1 MNFGQM
7 ITAMVTPFNDDL
19 EVDFERTENLI
30 EHLIQTGTDAIV
42 ISGTTGEAPT
52 LSIDEKNALFRFCVQ
67 TADGRIPVLAGTGTN
82 STKAAIELTK
92 MAEIAG
98 ADGVMLMTPYYNK
111 PNQQGMYEHFKAVA
125 TSTVLPVMLYN
136 VPGRTGVNLLPETTI
151 KLSLIPNIVSVKEAS
166 GDLDAVSAIIEGT
179 SDEFSVYSGD
189 DSMTLPAMAV
199 GANGVVS
206 VASHVIG
213 DEMRE
218 MISAVEKGDLQKAG
232 SIHRKLVPVMNT
244 MFIAPSP
251 APIKAALEMIGVP
264 VGSVRLPI
272 VEVDDSEREIIY
284 KQIAYKRYSSAV

>member
-19 EVDFERTENLI
+19 QIDFDRTEQLI
-30 EHLIQTGTDAIV
+30 EHLISTGSDAV
-42 ISGTTGEAPT
+42 VLSGTTGEAPT
-52 LSIDEKNALFRFCVQ
+52 LSIDEKNAFFRFCVKIV
-67 TADGRIPVLAGTGTN
+67 DGRIPVLAGTGTN

-98 ADGVMLMTPYYNK
+98 AEGVMLMAPYYNK

-151 KLSLIPNIVSVKEAS
+151 KLSRIPNIVSIKEAS
-166 GDLDAVSAIIEGT
+166 GDLDAMSMIIEET
-179 SDEFSVYSGD
+179 SDDFSVYSGD
-189 DSMTLPAMAV
+189 DSLTLPSLAV
-199 GANGVVS
+199 GADGVVS
-206 VASHVIG
+206 VSSHVIG
-213 DEMRE
+213 DEIKE
-218 MISAVEKGDLQKAG
+218 MIEAANDGDLTKA
-232 SIHRKLVPVMNT
+232 SAIHRRLVPMMNA

-251 APIKAALEMIGVP
+251 SPIKAALNMIGVP

-272 VEVDDSEREIIY
+272 VDVDESEREAIY
-284 KQIAYKRYSSAV
+284 NQIAYKRFSSAV